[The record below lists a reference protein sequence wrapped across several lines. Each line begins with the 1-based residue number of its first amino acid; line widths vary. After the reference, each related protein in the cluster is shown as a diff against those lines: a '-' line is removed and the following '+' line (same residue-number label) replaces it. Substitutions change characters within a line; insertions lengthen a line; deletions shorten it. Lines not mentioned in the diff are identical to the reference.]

1 MIGSLAIGAEI
12 FDVLSCGKLI
22 TGVVSAVSAWM
33 APLRRRDQLLVV
45 VLCEEV
51 RAGYVQRILAASG
64 QDGEN
69 SCTPDYQM
77 K

>member
-1 MIGSLAIGAEI
+1 VIGSLTIGAEI
-12 FDVLSCGKLI
+12 VDVLSCGELI

-51 RAGYVQRILAASG
+51 RAVYVQRILAASG

-69 SCTPDYQM
+69 SCTPDYYM